1 MKYNIKR
8 IMKHAHFGAR
18 QMMKDGFDGRYSDA
32 LGFQLKRQWAFAKG
46 DTVMADGTIIKKEE
60 AKKELNS
67 SDIKKVADKL
77 RNKGQYTV
85 ANHVAN
91 GDYTEEVVT
100 EIPGK
105 PYVKVEFLFNGS
117 LLAKEFIVLN

>member
-8 IMKHAHFGAR
+8 IMKNAHFGAKK
-18 QMMKDGFDGRYSDA
+18 MMKDGFDGRYSDA
-32 LGFQLKRQWAFAKG
+32 LSFKLKIEWAFAKG

-60 AKKELNS
+60 AKKELSYDN
-67 SDIKKVADKL
+67 IKKVASKL

-85 ANHVAN
+85 AEHIQN

-105 PYVKVEFLFNGS
+105 PYVKVEFLFNGDF
-117 LLAKEFIVLN
+117 LAKEFIVLN